1 MVRAINVV
9 VSVLLAGG
17 VTLALFFLMQF
28 LIAGG
33 EAPEQ
38 DGSTFKISDITI
50 PELELDVQRQQPKP
64 ERMDE
69 IEELPDL
76 PEMEFD
82 SDAPVGEGLNIG
94 AVDVDIGNLSDGAA
108 LGATDAEYLPIVTV
122 PPQYP
127 NRALQRGIEGWCL
140 VEFTVNANGGV
151 EDARVVDGEPPGIF
165 DRSSLRAV
173 ARFRFNPRTK
183 DGQPIS
189 TPNVQYVFTYK
200 LDE

>member
-9 VSVLLAGG
+9 VSILLAGF

-33 EAPEQ
+33 GEAEDEGPRY
-38 DGSTFKISDITI
+38 KIADITM
-50 PELELDVQRQQPKP
+50 PEMELDIQRQQPKP
-64 ERMDE
+64 ERLDE
-69 IEELPDL
+69 VEDL
-76 PEMEFD
+76 PELPEIEFD
-82 SDAPVGEGLNIG
+82 VDAPAGEGINIG
-94 AVDVDIGNLSDGAA
+94 NVNVNVDIGAGASLA
-108 LGATDAEYLPIVTV
+108 AADAEYLPIVTV

-127 NRALQRGIEGWCL
+127 NRAAQRGIEGWCL

-173 ARFRFNPRTK
+173 ARFRFNPKTRN
-183 DGQPIS
+183 GEPVS
-189 TPNVQYVFTYK
+189 TPGVQYVFRYT
-200 LDE
+200 LEQ